1 MPAPVQPLVA
11 PQQLQE
17 LLRTA
22 RKRCQLT
29 QKDLAARLG
38 MSQSHLSYLESHPAE
53 LSVDQLLAWAAAV
66 GLTIA
71 VGNRPEEAPA
81 AAPATRSPGPAW

>member
-1 MPAPVQPLVA
+1 MPAPIQPLVA

-53 LSVDQLLAWAAAV
+53 MSVDQLFAWAAAV
-66 GLTIA
+66 GMTIA
-71 VGNRPEEAPA
+71 VGNRPGEAPA
-81 AAPATRSPGPAW
+81 SAPAERSPGPVW